1 MGADLSDDGKSPPH
15 RPSKLAGG
23 ERRTQVSHLHC
34 HRLVERKINNGVT
47 VYSRSRLIQLN
58 MIPWT
63 CLTDELD
70 MLDGM
75 ILDNPS

>member
-15 RPSKLAGG
+15 RPSKFAGG
-23 ERRTQVSHLHC
+23 ERRSQVSHLRC
-34 HRLVERKINNGVT
+34 RRLVERKINNGVT
-47 VYSRSRLIQLN
+47 VYSGSRLIQLN

-70 MLDGM
+70 MSDGM